1 MYLQWYWYLVA
12 YNFFGSRTDPTS
24 ASHSAG
30 ASTTPEPLFGAG
42 TTPSLFVHN
51 TVASNTCKGVVL
63 KYYWMG
69 CMFKQLLMCMR
80 LNIYIRWVNKYT

>member
-1 MYLQWYWYLVA
+1 MCYVIKYYTLRA
-12 YNFFGSRTDPTS
+12 RN

-63 KYYWMG
+63 KYYWIG
-69 CMFKQLLMCMR
+69 CMFKQLVMCMW